1 MNKQINNIGT
11 AVKLLALAAAMAAG
25 SNASAQS
32 AGAWLVSAGVN
43 KITPKVT
50 SENVTAPALPESKAD
65 VGSDTKPV
73 FNIAY
78 MYTNNVAIEI
88 DLGVPYKH
96 TLYGDGALKGT
107 GELGTAEVLP
117 PTMLAQYRFFGPKS
131 MFRPYVG
138 LGVTYAYFQK
148 ERGSAQLTSIL
159 NTGGPGASYKLDN
172 KFAVSGQLGTTVAIN
187 ERWFGFVSVIK
198 TKLKTTAHYSTGQ
211 TMGIRL
217 DPLAVSAGIGY
228 AF

>member
-1 MNKQINNIGT
+1 MNKQNCIST
-11 AVKLLALAAAMAAG
+11 TVKLLALAAAMTAA
-25 SNASAQS
+25 SAASAQS
-32 AGAWLVSAGVN
+32 AGSWLTSVGVN

-50 SENVTAPALPESKAD
+50 SEAVSAPALPDSRAD

-78 MYTNNVAIEI
+78 MYTDHIAGEL

-96 TLYGDGALKGT
+96 SLYGDGALKGT
-107 GELGTAEVLP
+107 GKIGTAEVLP
-117 PTMLAQYRFFGPKS
+117 PTFLVQYRFFEPKS

-138 LGVTYAYFQK
+138 LGVTYSYFQK
-148 ERGSAQLTSIL
+148 ERGSAQLTAIL
-159 NTGGPGASYKLDN
+159 NTGGPGSSFELDN

-187 ERWFGFVSVIK
+187 DRWFGFVSVIK

-211 TMGIRL
+211 TMGIKL
-217 DPLAVSAGIGY
+217 DPLAVSLGVGY